1 MWQNL
6 LFGNKQPLY
15 ADFYIQ
21 VFCIYIW
28 YFKELLYYSYE
39 AWLNSQI
46 IQINDEYYEDLTV
59 VDVNEIL
66 DDLKVVMK
74 LVYVVWNESTDY
86 E

>member
-1 MWQNL
+1 M
-6 LFGNKQPLY
+6 
-15 ADFYIQ
+15 
-21 VFCIYIW
+21 
-28 YFKELLYYSYE
+28 LYYSYE